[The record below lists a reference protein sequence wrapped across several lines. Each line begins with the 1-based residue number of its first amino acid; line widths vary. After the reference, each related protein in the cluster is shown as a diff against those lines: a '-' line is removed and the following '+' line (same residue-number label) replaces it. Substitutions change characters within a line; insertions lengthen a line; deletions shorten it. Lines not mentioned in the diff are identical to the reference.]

1 MPGFYLPSENEF
13 DPSTDDFILK
23 SVSKERKYKH
33 FDLPLPDDQR
43 EKTLDFGSEIKPHRF
58 LPLLG
63 FNDVTRR
70 LVRVKDDAG
79 NWLRD
84 GDGEF
89 VRKEKVK
96 TRPIRFAGH
105 EDAAYLQG
113 YAAHLNSF
121 YESALASDGSSG
133 SVLAYRKGGGTNIH
147 HAKSLFDEIVD
158 RQDCSVFA
166 MDISGFFDCLDHKLL
181 RDEIAG
187 LLGVSRL
194 DSHHGRVW
202 QNITKYSWVETDDLD
217 KLLGRRRNGHG
228 RVCSPQDFVAH
239 VQGRKNGLIRRYELD
254 YGIPQGTPVSGLY
267 ANVYL
272 RSFDREMI
280 ALCSK
285 YGGSYRRYS
294 DDIAVVL
301 PLGAKASHVVAVV
314 EKMLADFGL
323 AISVEKTET
332 ADFSGGRLISAKPI
346 QYLGFT
352 FDGHRTLIRSSSI
365 DAYLRKMRRGI
376 HAKLVAAKSKEVPSF
391 QVYEREMRS
400 RYTHAG
406 KRRNFIRYAHKA
418 AEIMGSREI
427 KQQVKNHVTWF
438 DRAWRDEVNRVYG
451 GLVTAD
457 P

>member
-13 DPSTDDFILK
+13 DPTIDDFILK

-33 FDLPLPDDQR
+33 FDLPLPEDKR
-43 EKTLDFGSEIKPHRF
+43 EQIVDFGSEIKPHRF

-70 LVRVKDDAG
+70 LVRVKDENGD
-79 NWLRD
+79 WLRD
-84 GDGEF
+84 GNGKF
-89 VRKEKVK
+89 VRKEKIK

-105 EDAAYLQG
+105 QDAAYLQG
-113 YAAHLNSF
+113 YAAHLNGF
-121 YESALASDGSSG
+121 YESALNSDGTSG
-133 SVLAYRKGGGTNIH
+133 SVIAYRKGGGTNIH
-147 HAKSLFDEIVD
+147 HAKSLFDEILR

-187 LLGVSRL
+187 LLGVTRL
-194 DSHHGRVW
+194 GSHHGRVW
-202 QNITKYSWVETDDLD
+202 QNITKYSWVETEDLD
-217 KLLGRRRNGHG
+217 KLLGRKRNAHG
-228 RVCSPQDFVAH
+228 RICSPQDFISY

-267 ANVYL
+267 ANIYL

-280 ALCSK
+280 ALCSR

-301 PLGAKASHVVAVV
+301 PTGAKAGHVVALV
-314 EKMLADFGL
+314 EKLLADFAL
-323 AISVEKTET
+323 ALSVEKTET
-332 ADFSGGRLISAKPI
+332 ADFVGGRLVSAKPI

-352 FDGHRTLIRSSSI
+352 FDGQRTLIRPSSV
-365 DAYLRKMRRGI
+365 DAYLRKMRKGI
-376 HAKLVAAKSKEVPSF
+376 HAKLVAAKSKEIPSF
-391 QVYEREMRS
+391 KVFEREMRS

-418 AEIMGSREI
+418 ALIMKSDEI
-427 KQQVKNHVTWF
+427 KQQVKSHVTWF
-438 DRAWRDEVNRVYG
+438 DRAWEAEVTKVYG
-451 GLVTAD
+451 GLVTT
-457 P
+457 

>member
-13 DPSTDDFILK
+13 DPSSDDFILK
-23 SVSKERKYKH
+23 SVSKERRYKH
-33 FDLPLPDDQR
+33 FDLPLSEDER
-43 EKTLDFGSEIKPHRF
+43 ERALDFGSEHKPHRF

-70 LVRVKDDAG
+70 LVRMKDSDG

-84 GDGEF
+84 NDGKF
-89 VRKEKVK
+89 VRKEKIK

-113 YAAHLNSF
+113 YASHLNGF
-121 YESALASDGSSG
+121 YESALVADGSSG

-147 HAKSLFDEIVD
+147 HAKSLFDEIVR

-166 MDISGFFDCLDHKLL
+166 MDISGFFDCLDHKML

-194 DSHHGRVW
+194 EAHHGRVW
-202 QNITKYSWVETDDLD
+202 QNITKYSWVETEDLD
-217 KLLGRRRNGHG
+217 KLLGRRRNAHG
-228 RVCSPQDFVAH
+228 RVCSPQDFISH

-267 ANVYL
+267 ANIYL

-280 ALCSK
+280 ALCSR

-301 PLGAKASHVVAVV
+301 PLGAKAGHVVAVV
-314 EKMLADFGL
+314 EKMLADSGL
-323 AISVEKTET
+323 AMSVEKTET
-332 ADFSGGRLISAKPI
+332 ADFAGGRLISAKPI

-352 FDGHRTLIRSSSI
+352 FDGHQTLIRLSSI

-376 HAKLVAAKSKEVPSF
+376 HAKLVAAKSKDVPSF

-418 AEIMGSREI
+418 ADIMGSREI
-427 KQQVKNHVTWF
+427 KQQVKNHGTWF
-438 DRAWRDEVNRVYG
+438 DRAWKDEVDRVYG
-451 GLVTAD
+451 GLVTSAT
-457 P
+457 